1 MAATHKSKYYI
12 LIVKKKKKTEVCK
25 GLKLKCVS
33 FFPFFYFTSLFPVI
47 EADLSDSGCVDNV
60 LELLV
65 MAGDRSL
72 PEVVLNYSATSLLII
87 FSTSQSYSR
96 TI

>member
-1 MAATHKSKYYI
+1 MVWSWYVF
-12 LIVKKKKKTEVCK
+12 L
-25 GLKLKCVS
+25 S
-33 FFPFFYFTSLFPVI
+33 FFHNFTSLFPVI

-72 PEVVLNYSATSLLII
+72 PEVVFNYSAKSSPKI
-87 FSTSQSYSR
+87 FPSS
-96 TI
+96 